1 MCRRDVPWSTLSVLT
16 EGANA
21 QAYQVLLADGMTRP
35 MSPSRLASE
44 FRQNGYCLI
53 SDAIAPETV
62 NDLRRACDT
71 MVADPRR
78 AEKRQGRHKID
89 VGDKRLFLSHR
100 HEEFPAVEAF
110 LMAGPA
116 AELARTLL
124 GPRPYLFNEQFVF
137 KAAGAGSSFA
147 WHQDSGY
154 VGFDHPPYLTL
165 WCALDDATLDNGC
178 IHVLPRD
185 LANETE
191 VNAHVWDEAGKE
203 LVGYDS
209 DRPGVAVPCEAGSI
223 IAFSSVTLHRSGSN
237 ATERPRRAYVCQYSA
252 APILRPETGVPL
264 NYAKPLPASA

>member
-1 MCRRDVPWSTLSVLT
+1 
-16 EGANA
+16 
-21 QAYQVLLADGMTRP
+21 MTRS

-44 FRQNGYCLI
+44 FRRNGYCLI
-53 SDAIAPETV
+53 PDAIAPGTV
-62 NDLRRACDT
+62 EDLRHACDT
-71 MVADPRR
+71 MVADPHR
-78 AEKRQGRHKID
+78 AERRQGRHRID

-110 LMAGPA
+110 VMAGPV
-116 AELARTLL
+116 AELARKLM
-124 GPRPYLFNEQFVF
+124 GPHPHLFNEQFVF

-185 LANETE
+185 LGKETE
-191 VNAHVWDEAGKE
+191 INAHVWDEVGKE
-203 LVGYDS
+203 LVGYDG

-237 ATERPRRAYVCQYSA
+237 TTEHPRRAYVCQYSA
-252 APILRPETGVPL
+252 GPILRPETGAPL
-264 NYAKPLPASA
+264 NYAKPLPTRASA